1 MVTGFVLFLFLKV
14 SDIGDESLDFPES
27 EEDGDQPSG
36 KKDRNAK
43 KTVAPIK
50 IKINKKKKRR
60 KGSDVSDVII
70 I

>member
-1 MVTGFVLFLFLKV
+1 MTGFVLFLFSKV

-60 KGSDVSDVII
+60 KGSDVSDAVII
-70 I
+70 